1 MLRDSRIANAARAA
15 WRIFVACAMLQCGS
29 AMPGNMVALVGSA
42 SASDG
47 NGSAVALAFWCSGAP
62 SCQGNYVLVDE
73 NATKCTNPQ
82 VKSGPMTLSLS
93 SDLGSPGPFQGS
105 MTLVGGHVD
114 HTRNPDGSCTF
125 GAASDATATLSGTWS
140 GTAAEITITH
150 TGSDGT
156 LTLPGALVLDS
167 GTASSA
173 QVNGTFAKTG
183 IDGDGAIQ
191 ASFTCAGSPICS
203 GTYSATLR
211 DSGCSNSFGISGGF
225 QLTGLNLSPGA
236 SSAGTVVLQNADVH
250 DLQNADGSCS
260 LRFASDLVAPYTATF
275 DGSNGTLTFTVT
287 DSKGTTTTIPGTF
300 SATGVTGPPPSA
312 SPPPFQVTVN
322 ANVTPTSATASAQ
335 IQPPAQDIGKTVNV
349 YVFAFA
355 PASLVKRAAA
365 PVKDDAGG
373 CVLAQLDPSGQLHA
387 VDPSSLT
394 AALTATLTAQ
404 GLLVT
409 IVNGVA
415 TPVVAGATFF
425 VGYGPNSG
433 TMISNGIN
441 VSALQIPGAHGCPSI
456 YPKTPGALS
465 GLWYNAA
472 ESGWGVHFTQR
483 ENALFAALYT
493 YDAAGNAKWYVAS
506 NCAMP
511 GSAATSG
518 QCSGDLYELTASSL
532 FGIASG
538 GAHNAVSK
546 AGTLQV
552 SFADASHATMNFTV
566 GSVSRSVPIQRQL
579 FRAGTTKPTIDY
591 TDLWYAGEQASG
603 WGMAITQ
610 QYDMMFLAWFVYD
623 ADGKPVW
630 YVASACA
637 VVTSGNGC
645 TGDLYRVSGPPFGP
659 TFDASKI
666 HATAVGSAS
675 VTFTDPNNGTLTYT
689 VNGTVASKPIM
700 RQVF

>member
-1 MLRDSRIANAARAA
+1 MPRRSWIARALRAA
-15 WRIFVACAMLQCGS
+15 WLILAASAMLQCAS
-29 AMPGNMVALVGSA
+29 AWGAIALVGSV
-42 SASDG
+42 SAPDG
-47 NGSAVALAFWCSGAP
+47 KGGVVALVFWCSGAP
-62 SCQGNYVLVDE
+62 SCQGTYVLVDE
-73 NATKCTNPQ
+73 NATTCTNPR
-82 VKSGPMTLSLS
+82 VKSGPVTLSLS
-93 SDLGSPGPFQGS
+93 SDLSAPGPIQGS

-125 GAASDATATLSGTWS
+125 GAASDDTVTVAGTWS
-140 GTAAEITITH
+140 GTVGQVTFTH
-150 TGSDGT
+150 TDSDGT
-156 LTLPGALVLDS
+156 VTVPGALVLDS
-167 GTASSA
+167 GQASAA
-173 QVNGTFAKTG
+173 QVTGTFGTTG
-183 IDGDGAIQ
+183 IDGNGSVQ
-191 ASFTCAGSPICS
+191 ASFSCVGAPICS
-203 GTYSATLR
+203 GTYSAMLH
-211 DSGCSNSFGISGGF
+211 DSGCSNAFPISGSIQFTGF
-225 QLTGLNLSPGA
+225 NLAAGA
-236 SSAGTVVLQNADVH
+236 SPAGTVVLQNADVH
-250 DLQNADGSCS
+250 DIQNADGTCS
-260 LRFASDLVAPYTATF
+260 LRYASDLVATYTGTF
-275 DGSNGTLTFTVT
+275 DGSNGTLAISVT
-287 DSKGTTTTIPGTF
+287 DTSSPVTIPGTF
-300 SATGVTGPPPSA
+300 SASGVTGPPPSTA
-312 SPPPFQVTVN
+312 SAPFQVSVN
-322 ANVTPTSATASAQ
+322 SNVTPTSATATAQ

-355 PASLVKRAAA
+355 PRSLVKAARAA
-365 PVKDDAGG
+365 VKDDAGG

-394 AALTATLTAQ
+394 AALSATLTAQ

-425 VGYGPNSG
+425 VGYGPSSG
-433 TMISNGIN
+433 AMIGNGIN
-441 VSALQIPGAHGCPSI
+441 VSALQIPGAQQCPSI
-456 YPKTPGALS
+456 YPKTPGPLS
-465 GLWYNAA
+465 GLWYNAQ

-483 ENALFAALYT
+483 ENALFGAFYT

-506 NCAMP
+506 DCALP

-552 SFADASHATMNFTV
+552 NFADASHATMSFTV
-566 GSVSRSVPIQRQL
+566 GAVSRSVPIQRQL

-623 ADGKPVW
+623 GDGKPVW

-637 VVTSGNGC
+637 VVASGNGC
-645 TGDLYRVSGPPFGP
+645 TGELYRVSGPPFGP
-659 TFDASKI
+659 SFDTSKI
-666 HATAVGSAS
+666 HATAAGSAS
-675 VTFTDPNNGTLTYT
+675 VTFTDPNTGILTYT

>member
-1 MLRDSRIANAARAA
+1 MAGGSRIGRAARLA
-15 WRIFVACAMLQCGS
+15 WRIVLAVAMLHCGS
-29 AMPGNMVALVGSA
+29 AMSSIALVGSA

-47 NGSAVALAFWCSGAP
+47 DGGAVALVFWCTGAP
-62 SCQGNYVLVDE
+62 SCQGTYVLVDE

-82 VKSGPMTLSLS
+82 VKSGPMSLALS
-93 SDLGSPGPFQGS
+93 SDLSAPGPFQGS

-114 HTRNPDGSCTF
+114 HTRNADGSCTF
-125 GAASDATATLSGTWS
+125 GAASNDTATVSGTWS
-140 GTAAEITITH
+140 GAAAAITITH
-150 TGSDGT
+150 TDSDGT
-156 LTLPGALVLDS
+156 VSLPGALVLD
-167 GTASSA
+167 TTQASSA
-173 QVNGTFAKTG
+173 QVTGTFGTTG
-183 IDGDGAIQ
+183 IQGDGSVQ
-191 ASFTCAGSPICS
+191 ASFSCVGSPICS
-203 GTYSATLR
+203 GTYAATLH
-211 DSGCSNSFGISGGF
+211 DSECSNSFPISGTIEFTGF
-225 QLTGLNLSPGA
+225 NLGA
-236 SSAGTVVLQNADVH
+236 GAPLAGTVVLQNANTH
-250 DLQNADGSCS
+250 DIQNADGSCT
-260 LRFASDLVAPYTATF
+260 LRSTSDTVATYSGTF
-275 DGSNGTLTFTVT
+275 NGSSGTLTISVNDSGGTVT
-287 DSKGTTTTIPGTF
+287 VPGTF
-300 SATGVTGPPPSA
+300 SASGVAGPPPSA
-312 SPPPFQVTVN
+312 GSPPLGLTVN
-322 ANVTPTSATASAQ
+322 ANVTPTSATATAQ
-335 IQPPAQDIGKTVNV
+335 IQPPAQDVGKTVNV

-355 PASLVKRAAA
+355 PRSLVKSSRAA
-365 PVKDDAGG
+365 VKDDAGG

-409 IVNGVA
+409 IVNGVS

-433 TMISNGIN
+433 AMIGNGVN
-441 VSALQIPGAHGCPSI
+441 AGAVQIPGAQQCPSI
-456 YPKTPGALS
+456 YPKTPGPLS
-465 GLWYNAA
+465 GLWYNAQ

-483 ENALFAALYT
+483 ENALFAAFYT

-506 NCAMP
+506 DCAMP
-511 GSAATSG
+511 GSSATSG

-532 FGIASG
+532 FGVASG

-566 GSVSRSVPIQRQL
+566 GQVTRSLPIQRQL

-623 ADGKPVW
+623 ASGKPVW
-630 YVASACA
+630 YVASACS
-637 VVTSGNGC
+637 VVASGNGC
-645 TGDLYRVSGPPFGP
+645 TGDLYQVSGPPFGP
-659 TFDASKI
+659 SFDASKI
-666 HATAVGSAS
+666 RATAVGSAS

-689 VNGTVASKPIM
+689 VNGTVSSKPIT

>member
-1 MLRDSRIANAARAA
+1 MAARLA
-15 WRIFVACAMLQCGS
+15 WRILLATAMLQCGS
-29 AMPGNMVALVGSA
+29 AMSSTMALIGSA

-47 NGSAVALAFWCSGAP
+47 KGGAVALVFWCSGAP
-62 SCQGNYVLVDE
+62 SCQGTYVLVDE
-73 NATKCTNPQ
+73 NATTCTNPQ
-82 VKSGPMTLSLS
+82 VKSGPMTLTLS
-93 SDLGSPGPFQGS
+93 SDLSSPGPFTGS
-105 MTLVGGHVD
+105 MTLVGGHLD
-114 HTRNPDGSCTF
+114 HTRNADGSCTF
-125 GAASDATATLSGTWS
+125 GTPSDDTVAVSGTWA
-140 GTAAEITITH
+140 GTVGQVTFTH
-150 TGSDGT
+150 TDSDGT
-156 LTLPGALVLDS
+156 VTLPGALVLDS
-167 GTASSA
+167 GQASSA
-173 QVNGTFAKTG
+173 QVSGTFGVTG
-183 IDGDGAIQ
+183 IDGDGAVQ
-191 ASFTCAGSPICS
+191 ASFSCVGSPICS

-211 DSGCSNSFGISGGF
+211 DSGCSNSFPISGTVQFTGF
-225 QLTGLNLSPGA
+225 DLAGA
-236 SSAGTVVLQNADVH
+236 APLAGTVVLQNANVH
-250 DLQNADGSCS
+250 DIQNADGSCS
-260 LRFASDLVAPYTATF
+260 LRYTSDLVGTYTGTF
-275 DGSNGTLTFTVT
+275 NGSSGTLAISVST
-287 DSKGTTTTIPGTF
+287 DNPVTIPGTF
-300 SATGVTGPPPSA
+300 SATGITGPPP
-312 SPPPFQVTVN
+312 PPTPAPFQVQVN
-322 ANVTPTSATASAQ
+322 ANVTPTSATATAQ
-335 IQPPAQDIGKTVNV
+335 VQPPAQDVGKTVNV

-355 PASLVKRAAA
+355 PRSLVKSARTAA
-365 PVKDDAGG
+365 KDDAGG

-409 IVNGVA
+409 IVNGVS
-415 TPVVAGATFF
+415 TPAVAGATFF
-425 VGYGPNSG
+425 VGYGPDSG
-433 TMISNGIN
+433 AMIGNGVN
-441 VSALQIPGAHGCPSI
+441 VGAVQIPGAQQCPGI
-456 YPKTPGALS
+456 YPKTPGPLS
-465 GLWYNAA
+465 GLWYNAQ

-483 ENALFAALYT
+483 ENALFAAFYT
-493 YDAAGNAKWYVAS
+493 YDSAGNAKWYVAS
-506 NCAMP
+506 DCAMP

-532 FGIASG
+532 FGVASG

-552 SFADASHATMNFTV
+552 NFADASHATMNFTV
-566 GSVSRSVPIQRQL
+566 GQVTRSVPIQRQL

-591 TDLWYAGEQASG
+591 TDLWYAGEAASG

-637 VVTSGNGC
+637 VVASGNGC
-645 TGDLYRVSGPPFGP
+645 TGDLYRLSGPPFGSS
-659 TFDASKI
+659 FNASLV